1 MGSWKT
7 VVWATGILVA
17 TGIGAEIAPPA
28 EGQTKIARQVK
39 PAIVQVLAGT
49 GSWIGVSVRDV
60 VADDVSKMK
69 LQGPAGVVVEEVTGE
84 SPAETAGLK
93 AGDVIVEFDGERV
106 RSTRQ
111 FTRLVQE
118 TPSGRK
124 VQASVVREG
133 QRVPLSIE
141 PQAFG
146 KGQVLR
152 RGVSSVRKEL
162 VHAAC
167 PARSPGACR
176 ATSRPGAACT
186 TRLSRLLRFRRFD
199 ELIGRGS
206 GRLGVSVSDLQ
217 PQLADYFGVKDGVL
231 VTSVT
236 SDSPASKAGV
246 KAGDVITTLNGSSV
260 SSPSDLRTRASRLR
274 DGEEFSI
281 GVTRDKKSLTLK
293 GKAEE
298 RGSAPPHRALR
309 LRRWRLRPW
318 CRRRGLAAGP
328 RGRRAARRGSWR
340 LPGSPP
346 AFPYLL

>member
-146 KGQVLR
+146 KGQYFDGEFPPFAKNWFMPPVPPAPPAPAAPPAAPAPPVPPAF
-152 RGVSSVRKEL
+152 RG
-162 VHAAC
+162 
-167 PARSPGACR
+167 
-176 ATSRPGAACT
+176 
-186 TRLSRLLRFRRFD
+186 FFDFDDFD

-236 SDSPASKAGV
+236 SDSPASKAGL

-298 RGSAPPHRALR
+298 VAPRHRTVL
-309 LRRWRLRPW
+309 
-318 CRRRGLAAGP
+318 
-328 RGRRAARRGSWR
+328 
-340 LPGSPP
+340 
-346 AFPYLL
+346 

>member
-146 KGQVLR
+146 KGQYFDGEFPPFAKNWFMPPVPPAPPAPAAPPAAPAPPVPPAF
-152 RGVSSVRKEL
+152 RG
-162 VHAAC
+162 
-167 PARSPGACR
+167 
-176 ATSRPGAACT
+176 
-186 TRLSRLLRFRRFD
+186 FFDFD

-236 SDSPASKAGV
+236 SDSPASKAGL

-298 RGSAPPHRALR
+298 VAPRHRTVL
-309 LRRWRLRPW
+309 
-318 CRRRGLAAGP
+318 
-328 RGRRAARRGSWR
+328 
-340 LPGSPP
+340 
-346 AFPYLL
+346 

>member
-17 TGIGAEIAPPA
+17 TGVGAEVAPPA
-28 EGQTKIARQVK
+28 AGQTKFAAARQGK
-39 PAIVQVLAGT
+39 PAIVQVLAGA

-69 LQGPAGVVVEEVTGE
+69 LQGLAGVVVEEVTRE

-93 AGDVIVEFDGERV
+93 AGDVIVEFDGERI
-106 RSTRQ
+106 RSMRQ
-111 FTRLVQE
+111 FSRLVQE

-124 VQASVVREG
+124 VPAAVVREG
-133 QRVPLSIE
+133 QRVPLTIE

-146 KGQVLR
+146 KSELFDGEFPPFAKNWFVPPDPPAPPAPAAPPAAPAPPVPPAF
-152 RGVSSVRKEL
+152 RG
-162 VHAAC
+162 
-167 PARSPGACR
+167 
-176 ATSRPGAACT
+176 
-186 TRLSRLLRFRRFD
+186 FFDFD
-199 ELIGRGS
+199 ELVGRGS

-260 SSPSDLRTRASRLR
+260 SSPSELRSRASRLR

-298 RGSAPPHRALR
+298 IAPRHRTVL
-309 LRRWRLRPW
+309 
-318 CRRRGLAAGP
+318 
-328 RGRRAARRGSWR
+328 
-340 LPGSPP
+340 
-346 AFPYLL
+346 

>member
-146 KGQVLR
+146 KGQYFDGEFPPFEKNWFMPPVPPAPPAPAAPPAAPAPPVPPAF
-152 RGVSSVRKEL
+152 RGY
-162 VHAAC
+162 
-167 PARSPGACR
+167 
-176 ATSRPGAACT
+176 
-186 TRLSRLLRFRRFD
+186 FDFD

-298 RGSAPPHRALR
+298 VAPRHRTVL
-309 LRRWRLRPW
+309 
-318 CRRRGLAAGP
+318 
-328 RGRRAARRGSWR
+328 
-340 LPGSPP
+340 
-346 AFPYLL
+346 

>member
-124 VQASVVREG
+124 VQAAVLREG

-146 KGQVLR
+146 KGQYFDGEFPPFAKNWFMPPVPPAPPAPAAPPAAPAPPVPPAF
-152 RGVSSVRKEL
+152 RG
-162 VHAAC
+162 
-167 PARSPGACR
+167 
-176 ATSRPGAACT
+176 
-186 TRLSRLLRFRRFD
+186 FFDFD

-236 SDSPASKAGV
+236 SDSPASKAGL

-298 RGSAPPHRALR
+298 VAPRHRTVL
-309 LRRWRLRPW
+309 
-318 CRRRGLAAGP
+318 
-328 RGRRAARRGSWR
+328 
-340 LPGSPP
+340 
-346 AFPYLL
+346 

>member
-146 KGQVLR
+146 KGQYFDGEFPPFAKNWFMPPVPPAPPAPAAPPAAPAPPVPPAF
-152 RGVSSVRKEL
+152 RG
-162 VHAAC
+162 
-167 PARSPGACR
+167 
-176 ATSRPGAACT
+176 
-186 TRLSRLLRFRRFD
+186 FFDFD

-298 RGSAPPHRALR
+298 VAPRHRTVL
-309 LRRWRLRPW
+309 
-318 CRRRGLAAGP
+318 
-328 RGRRAARRGSWR
+328 
-340 LPGSPP
+340 
-346 AFPYLL
+346 

>member
-124 VQASVVREG
+124 VQASVLREG

-146 KGQVLR
+146 KGQYFDGEFPPFAKNWFMPPVPPAPPAPAAPPAAPAPPVPPAF
-152 RGVSSVRKEL
+152 RG
-162 VHAAC
+162 
-167 PARSPGACR
+167 
-176 ATSRPGAACT
+176 
-186 TRLSRLLRFRRFD
+186 FFDFD

-236 SDSPASKAGV
+236 SDSPASKAGL

-298 RGSAPPHRALR
+298 VAPRHRTVL
-309 LRRWRLRPW
+309 
-318 CRRRGLAAGP
+318 
-328 RGRRAARRGSWR
+328 
-340 LPGSPP
+340 
-346 AFPYLL
+346 

>member
-124 VQASVVREG
+124 VQASVLREG

-146 KGQVLR
+146 KGQYFDGEFPPFAKNWFMPPVPPAPPAPAAPPDAPAPPVPPAF
-152 RGVSSVRKEL
+152 RG
-162 VHAAC
+162 
-167 PARSPGACR
+167 
-176 ATSRPGAACT
+176 
-186 TRLSRLLRFRRFD
+186 FFDFD

-281 GVTRDKKSLTLK
+281 GVTRDKQSLTLK
-293 GKAEE
+293 GKVEE
-298 RGSAPPHRALR
+298 VAPRHRTVL
-309 LRRWRLRPW
+309 
-318 CRRRGLAAGP
+318 
-328 RGRRAARRGSWR
+328 
-340 LPGSPP
+340 
-346 AFPYLL
+346 

>member
-69 LQGPAGVVVEEVTGE
+69 LQGPAGVVVEEITGE

-146 KGQVLR
+146 KGQYFDGEFPPFAKNWFMPPVPPAPPAPAAPPAAPAPPVPPAF
-152 RGVSSVRKEL
+152 RG
-162 VHAAC
+162 
-167 PARSPGACR
+167 
-176 ATSRPGAACT
+176 
-186 TRLSRLLRFRRFD
+186 FFDFD

-217 PQLADYFGVKDGVL
+217 PQLAEYFGVKDGVL

-298 RGSAPPHRALR
+298 VVPRHRTVL
-309 LRRWRLRPW
+309 
-318 CRRRGLAAGP
+318 
-328 RGRRAARRGSWR
+328 
-340 LPGSPP
+340 
-346 AFPYLL
+346 

>member
-146 KGQVLR
+146 KGQYFDGEFPPFAKNWFMPPVPPAPPAPAAPPAAPAPPVPPAF
-152 RGVSSVRKEL
+152 RGY
-162 VHAAC
+162 
-167 PARSPGACR
+167 
-176 ATSRPGAACT
+176 
-186 TRLSRLLRFRRFD
+186 FDFD

-298 RGSAPPHRALR
+298 VAPRHRTVL
-309 LRRWRLRPW
+309 
-318 CRRRGLAAGP
+318 
-328 RGRRAARRGSWR
+328 
-340 LPGSPP
+340 
-346 AFPYLL
+346 

>member
-7 VVWATGILVA
+7 VVWATGILAA
-17 TGIGAEIAPPA
+17 TGIGADIAPPA
-28 EGQTKIARQVK
+28 EGQDEDRARQVK

-146 KGQVLR
+146 KGQYFDGEFPPFAKNWFMPPVPPAPPAPAAPPAAPAPPVPPAF
-152 RGVSSVRKEL
+152 RG
-162 VHAAC
+162 
-167 PARSPGACR
+167 
-176 ATSRPGAACT
+176 
-186 TRLSRLLRFRRFD
+186 FFDFD

-298 RGSAPPHRALR
+298 VAPRHRTVL
-309 LRRWRLRPW
+309 
-318 CRRRGLAAGP
+318 
-328 RGRRAARRGSWR
+328 
-340 LPGSPP
+340 
-346 AFPYLL
+346 

>member
-69 LQGPAGVVVEEVTGE
+69 LQGPAGVVVEEITGE

-146 KGQVLR
+146 KGQYFDGEFPPFAKNWFMPPVPPAPPAPAAPPAAPAPPVPPAF
-152 RGVSSVRKEL
+152 RG
-162 VHAAC
+162 
-167 PARSPGACR
+167 
-176 ATSRPGAACT
+176 
-186 TRLSRLLRFRRFD
+186 FFDFD

-236 SDSPASKAGV
+236 SDSPASKAGL

-298 RGSAPPHRALR
+298 VVPRHRTVL
-309 LRRWRLRPW
+309 
-318 CRRRGLAAGP
+318 
-328 RGRRAARRGSWR
+328 
-340 LPGSPP
+340 
-346 AFPYLL
+346 

>member
-146 KGQVLR
+146 KGQYFDGEFPPFAKNWFMPPVPPAPPAPAAPPAAPAPPVPPAF
-152 RGVSSVRKEL
+152 RG
-162 VHAAC
+162 
-167 PARSPGACR
+167 
-176 ATSRPGAACT
+176 
-186 TRLSRLLRFRRFD
+186 FFDFD

-206 GRLGVSVSDLQ
+206 GRLGMSVSDLQ

-236 SDSPASKAGV
+236 SDSPASKAGL

-298 RGSAPPHRALR
+298 VAPRHRTVL
-309 LRRWRLRPW
+309 
-318 CRRRGLAAGP
+318 
-328 RGRRAARRGSWR
+328 
-340 LPGSPP
+340 
-346 AFPYLL
+346 

>member
-124 VQASVVREG
+124 VQASVLREG

-146 KGQVLR
+146 KGQYFDGEFPPFAKNWFMPPVPPAPPAPAAPPAAPAPPVPPAF
-152 RGVSSVRKEL
+152 RG
-162 VHAAC
+162 
-167 PARSPGACR
+167 
-176 ATSRPGAACT
+176 
-186 TRLSRLLRFRRFD
+186 FFDFDDFD

-217 PQLADYFGVKDGVL
+217 PQLADYFGVTDGVL

-298 RGSAPPHRALR
+298 VAPRHRTVL
-309 LRRWRLRPW
+309 
-318 CRRRGLAAGP
+318 
-328 RGRRAARRGSWR
+328 
-340 LPGSPP
+340 
-346 AFPYLL
+346 

>member
-124 VQASVVREG
+124 VQASVLREG

-146 KGQVLR
+146 KGQYFDGEFPPFAKNWFMPPVPPAPPAPAAPPAAPAPPVPPAF
-152 RGVSSVRKEL
+152 RG
-162 VHAAC
+162 
-167 PARSPGACR
+167 
-176 ATSRPGAACT
+176 
-186 TRLSRLLRFRRFD
+186 FFDFD

-217 PQLADYFGVKDGVL
+217 PQLADYFGVTDGVL

-298 RGSAPPHRALR
+298 VAPRHRTVL
-309 LRRWRLRPW
+309 
-318 CRRRGLAAGP
+318 
-328 RGRRAARRGSWR
+328 
-340 LPGSPP
+340 
-346 AFPYLL
+346 

>member
-124 VQASVVREG
+124 VQASVLREG

-146 KGQVLR
+146 KGQYFDGEFPPFAKNWFMPPVPPAPPAPAAPPAAPAPPVPPAF
-152 RGVSSVRKEL
+152 RGY
-162 VHAAC
+162 
-167 PARSPGACR
+167 
-176 ATSRPGAACT
+176 
-186 TRLSRLLRFRRFD
+186 FDFD

-298 RGSAPPHRALR
+298 VAPRHRTVL
-309 LRRWRLRPW
+309 
-318 CRRRGLAAGP
+318 
-328 RGRRAARRGSWR
+328 
-340 LPGSPP
+340 
-346 AFPYLL
+346 

>member
-69 LQGPAGVVVEEVTGE
+69 LQGPAGVVVEEITGE

-146 KGQVLR
+146 KGQYFDGEFPPFAKNWFMPPVPPAPPAPAAPPAAPAPPVPPAF
-152 RGVSSVRKEL
+152 RGY
-162 VHAAC
+162 
-167 PARSPGACR
+167 
-176 ATSRPGAACT
+176 
-186 TRLSRLLRFRRFD
+186 FDFD

-236 SDSPASKAGV
+236 SDSPASKAGL

-298 RGSAPPHRALR
+298 VVPRHRTVL
-309 LRRWRLRPW
+309 
-318 CRRRGLAAGP
+318 
-328 RGRRAARRGSWR
+328 
-340 LPGSPP
+340 
-346 AFPYLL
+346 

>member
-1 MGSWKT
+1 M
-7 VVWATGILVA
+7 
-17 TGIGAEIAPPA
+17 
-28 EGQTKIARQVK
+28 
-39 PAIVQVLAGT
+39 
-49 GSWIGVSVRDV
+49 
-60 VADDVSKMK
+60 
-69 LQGPAGVVVEEVTGE
+69 VTGE

-146 KGQVLR
+146 KGQYFDGEFPPFAKNWFMPPVPPAPPAPAAPPAAPAPLVPPAF
-152 RGVSSVRKEL
+152 RG
-162 VHAAC
+162 
-167 PARSPGACR
+167 
-176 ATSRPGAACT
+176 
-186 TRLSRLLRFRRFD
+186 FFDFDDFD

-236 SDSPASKAGV
+236 SDSPASKAGL

-298 RGSAPPHRALR
+298 VAPRHRTVL
-309 LRRWRLRPW
+309 
-318 CRRRGLAAGP
+318 
-328 RGRRAARRGSWR
+328 
-340 LPGSPP
+340 
-346 AFPYLL
+346 

>member
-1 MGSWKT
+1 MGDASEIVEKPGPEVLPAKQGVGSMGSWKT
-7 VVWATGILVA
+7 VVWATGILAA
-17 TGIGAEIAPPA
+17 TGIGAEVGPRA
-28 EGQTKIARQVK
+28 EGQAKTAAVRQAK

-69 LQGPAGVVVEEVTGE
+69 LQGPEGVVVEEVTRE

-93 AGDVIVEFDGERV
+93 AGDVIVEFDGDRV

-118 TPSGRK
+118 TPAGRK
-124 VQASVVREG
+124 VQASVLRDG
-133 QRVPLSIE
+133 QRVPLTIE
-141 PQAFG
+141 PQPFG
-146 KGQVLR
+146 KGHYFDGEFPQFAKDWFVPPVPPAPPAPAAPPAAPAPPVPPAF
-152 RGVSSVRKEL
+152 RG
-162 VHAAC
+162 
-167 PARSPGACR
+167 
-176 ATSRPGAACT
+176 
-186 TRLSRLLRFRRFD
+186 FFDFD

-206 GRLGVSVSDLQ
+206 GRLGLSVSDLQ
-217 PQLADYFGVKDGVL
+217 PQLADYFGVNDGVL

-298 RGSAPPHRALR
+298 MAPRHRTVL
-309 LRRWRLRPW
+309 
-318 CRRRGLAAGP
+318 
-328 RGRRAARRGSWR
+328 
-340 LPGSPP
+340 
-346 AFPYLL
+346 

>member
-124 VQASVVREG
+124 VQASVLREG

-146 KGQVLR
+146 KGQYFDGEFPPFAKNWFMPPVPPAPPAPAAPPAAPAPPVPPAF
-152 RGVSSVRKEL
+152 RGY
-162 VHAAC
+162 
-167 PARSPGACR
+167 
-176 ATSRPGAACT
+176 
-186 TRLSRLLRFRRFD
+186 FDFD

-217 PQLADYFGVKDGVL
+217 PQLADYFGVTDGVL

-298 RGSAPPHRALR
+298 VAPRHRTVL
-309 LRRWRLRPW
+309 
-318 CRRRGLAAGP
+318 
-328 RGRRAARRGSWR
+328 
-340 LPGSPP
+340 
-346 AFPYLL
+346 

>member
-124 VQASVVREG
+124 VQASVLREG

-146 KGQVLR
+146 KGQYFDGEFPPFAKNWFMPPVPPAPPAPAAPPAAPAPPVPPAF
-152 RGVSSVRKEL
+152 RGY
-162 VHAAC
+162 
-167 PARSPGACR
+167 
-176 ATSRPGAACT
+176 
-186 TRLSRLLRFRRFD
+186 FDFD

-217 PQLADYFGVKDGVL
+217 PQLADYFGVTDGVL

-236 SDSPASKAGV
+236 SDSPASKAGL

-298 RGSAPPHRALR
+298 MAPRHRTVL
-309 LRRWRLRPW
+309 
-318 CRRRGLAAGP
+318 
-328 RGRRAARRGSWR
+328 
-340 LPGSPP
+340 
-346 AFPYLL
+346 

>member
-146 KGQVLR
+146 KGQYFDGEFPPFAKNWFMPPVPPAPPAPAAPPAAPAPPVPPAF
-152 RGVSSVRKEL
+152 RG
-162 VHAAC
+162 
-167 PARSPGACR
+167 
-176 ATSRPGAACT
+176 
-186 TRLSRLLRFRRFD
+186 FFDFD

-217 PQLADYFGVKDGVL
+217 PQLAEYFGVKDGVL

-298 RGSAPPHRALR
+298 VAPRHRTVL
-309 LRRWRLRPW
+309 
-318 CRRRGLAAGP
+318 
-328 RGRRAARRGSWR
+328 
-340 LPGSPP
+340 
-346 AFPYLL
+346 

>member
-141 PQAFG
+141 PH
-146 KGQVLR
+146 
-152 RGVSSVRKEL
+152 E
-162 VHAAC
+162 
-167 PARSPGACR
+167 
-176 ATSRPGAACT
+176 
-186 TRLSRLLRFRRFD
+186 
-199 ELIGRGS
+199 
-206 GRLGVSVSDLQ
+206 
-217 PQLADYFGVKDGVL
+217 
-231 VTSVT
+231 
-236 SDSPASKAGV
+236 
-246 KAGDVITTLNGSSV
+246 
-260 SSPSDLRTRASRLR
+260 
-274 DGEEFSI
+274 
-281 GVTRDKKSLTLK
+281 
-293 GKAEE
+293 
-298 RGSAPPHRALR
+298 
-309 LRRWRLRPW
+309 
-318 CRRRGLAAGP
+318 
-328 RGRRAARRGSWR
+328 
-340 LPGSPP
+340 
-346 AFPYLL
+346 

>member
-124 VQASVVREG
+124 VQASVLREG

-146 KGQVLR
+146 KGQYFDGEFPPFAKNWFMPPVPPAPPAPAAPPAAPAPPVPPAF
-152 RGVSSVRKEL
+152 RGYFE
-162 VHAAC
+162 
-167 PARSPGACR
+167 
-176 ATSRPGAACT
+176 
-186 TRLSRLLRFRRFD
+186 FD

-217 PQLADYFGVKDGVL
+217 PQLADYFGVTDGVL

-298 RGSAPPHRALR
+298 VAPRHRTVL
-309 LRRWRLRPW
+309 
-318 CRRRGLAAGP
+318 
-328 RGRRAARRGSWR
+328 
-340 LPGSPP
+340 
-346 AFPYLL
+346 

>member
-146 KGQVLR
+146 KGQYFDGEFPPFAKNWFMPPVPPAPPAPAAPPAAPAPPVPPAF
-152 RGVSSVRKEL
+152 RG
-162 VHAAC
+162 
-167 PARSPGACR
+167 
-176 ATSRPGAACT
+176 
-186 TRLSRLLRFRRFD
+186 FFDFD

-298 RGSAPPHRALR
+298 VVPRHRTVL
-309 LRRWRLRPW
+309 
-318 CRRRGLAAGP
+318 
-328 RGRRAARRGSWR
+328 
-340 LPGSPP
+340 
-346 AFPYLL
+346 

>member
-141 PQAFG
+141 PQALG
-146 KGQVLR
+146 KGQYFDGEFPPFAKNWFMPPVPPAPPAPAAPPAAPAPPVPPAF
-152 RGVSSVRKEL
+152 RG
-162 VHAAC
+162 
-167 PARSPGACR
+167 
-176 ATSRPGAACT
+176 
-186 TRLSRLLRFRRFD
+186 FFDFD

-236 SDSPASKAGV
+236 SDSPASKAGL

-298 RGSAPPHRALR
+298 VAPRHRTVL
-309 LRRWRLRPW
+309 
-318 CRRRGLAAGP
+318 
-328 RGRRAARRGSWR
+328 
-340 LPGSPP
+340 
-346 AFPYLL
+346 